1 MDFAQDPM
9 SPHMANTLLAQVAQE
24 AGHHWYLL
32 CDSAFNNHSVDVI
45 YSNESANCYGR
56 EPMLDLAQGGP
67 RLILLHQPGDK
78 LPVAAER
85 LVPWLSHCSGR
96 PMLSVISSPA
106 SAEDIAQHWS
116 SLHLVRTGSH
126 ERYLLRMADT
136 RTLPLLAH
144 VLKPAQW
151 AAWTQL
157 LARWLYI
164 DRLGDLRE
172 LPMPAAGVAPAR
184 APLVLDDDQVD
195 RLALNAES
203 DSMIAY
209 FGESMPEM
217 APEAE
222 QMRPSRWYQIVDDVL
237 ELARQHGVDR
247 TDDKVAMLRVAR
259 LTRGAST
266 TDARVLEMLRT
277 KRWQSGA
284 MDGALLAT
292 GVLG

>member
-9 SPHMANTLLAQVAQE
+9 SPHMANTLLAQVAQD

-32 CDSAFNNHSVDVI
+32 CDSAFNNHSVDVT
-45 YSNESANCYGR
+45 YRDESANCYGQ
-56 EPMLDLAQGGP
+56 EPVLDLAQGGP
-67 RLILLHQPGDK
+67 RLILLHQPGDT

-85 LVPWLSHCSGR
+85 LAPWLSHCSGR

-106 SAEDIAQHWS
+106 SAHDIAQHWS
-116 SLHLVRTGSH
+116 SLHLVRTERG

-184 APLVLDDDQVD
+184 APLMLDDAQVGQ
-195 RLALNAES
+195 LALHAEP

-209 FGESMPEM
+209 LSESMPDM
-217 APEAE
+217 RSEAE
-222 QMRPSRWYQIVDDVL
+222 KMRSSHWYQIVDDVL
-237 ELARQHGVDR
+237 EIARQHGVDR
-247 TDDKVAMLRVAR
+247 IEDKVAMLRVAR

-266 TDARVLEMLRT
+266 TDARVLEMLRS
-277 KRWQSGA
+277 KRWQPGA
-284 MDGALLAT
+284 MDDALLAT